1 MNTINLL
8 KIMHE
13 MYRDAIG
20 MKYKPLPQTDA
31 AVQNLLIQLYNTTEL
46 DWEEIKSLWWEYLTK
61 GKLDIP
67 EALRNA
73 RKRGAL

>member
-1 MNTINLL
+1 MNTVQLL

-13 MYRDAIG
+13 MYRDANGTGREI
-20 MKYKPLPQTDA
+20 LPEDYA
-31 AVQNLLIQLYNTTEL
+31 IHNFLIQLYNTTEL
-46 DWEEIKSLWWEYLTK
+46 EWQEIKSLWWDYLAK

>member
-13 MYRDAIG
+13 MYRDANGTGREI
-20 MKYKPLPQTDA
+20 LPEDYTIH
-31 AVQNLLIQLYNTTEL
+31 NFLIQLYNTTEL
-46 DWEEIKSLWWEYLTK
+46 DWQEIKSLWLDYLAK